1 MQEAATIA
9 VMRAPSPPLAY
20 NPEVLLMG
28 TEYGAGAF
36 RAGHSTNVVQ

>member
-9 VMRAPSPPLAY
+9 VTGAPSPPLAY
-20 NPEVLLMG
+20 NPEALLMG
-28 TEYGAGAF
+28 VKYGAGAF